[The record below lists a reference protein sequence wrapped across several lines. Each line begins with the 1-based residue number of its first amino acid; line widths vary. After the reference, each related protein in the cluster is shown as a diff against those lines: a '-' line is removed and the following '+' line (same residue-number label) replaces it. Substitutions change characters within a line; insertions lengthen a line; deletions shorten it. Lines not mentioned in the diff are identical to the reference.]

1 MATKKTKASTGKATP
16 AKRTRAKKEE
26 ATIPV
31 EQLQEAIQETQAGV
45 EGGPTTT
52 PPSEPQEGQIQVNV
66 DFLRTTRVHIAMPCY
81 GGMLTE
87 STFMSFIKWA
97 NTARQLNIDWT
108 LETMVNES
116 LISRARNTLTAK
128 FLNMPDATHL
138 FFVDADIG
146 WEPWHLLVLLNRD
159 VDVIGGLYPMKTMP
173 IKWVVNGFEGA
184 EEGPDGLQEVSKAG
198 TGFLLMKKHVFE
210 KMNSHPAVKQ
220 YKNDIGLDP
229 VYDQFLK
236 TYFDTA
242 VRQNRYY
249 SEDWTFCENW
259 RDIGGKIW
267 VDKRVLLRHSGSYV
281 FCMENQQFL
290 MDNIGPLYMQQ
301 QQQQQAAQQAAQLQ
315 PDADG
320 NITIDT
326 GEASVDVAP
335 EVVTDVQPPLV
346 DDAQFSNPGAP

>member
-1 MATKKTKASTGKATP
+1 MATRKPKAA
-16 AKRTRAKKEE
+16 AEE
-26 ATIPV
+26 KSVPV
-31 EQLQEAIQETQAGV
+31 EMVQEIAAQAA
-45 EGGPTTT
+45 EEKAADAPAEA
-52 PPSEPQEGQIQVNV
+52 PAAGQVQVNV
-66 DFLRTTRVHIAMPCY
+66 DFLRTTKVHISMPCY

-128 FLNMPDATHL
+128 FLDMPDATHL

-159 VDVIGGLYPMKTMP
+159 VDVIGGLYPMKTIP
-173 IKWVVNGFEGA
+173 IKWVVNGFDGA
-184 EEGPDGLQEVSKAG
+184 EEGTDGLQEVSKAG

-210 KMNSHPAVKQ
+210 KLKSHPAVKQ

-229 VYDQFLK
+229 KYDQHLK

-281 FCMENQQFL
+281 FAMENQNHL
-290 MDNIGPLYMQQ
+290 LNTIGPMYVESLKTQGVK
-301 QQQQQAAQQAAQLQ
+301 LI
-315 PDADG
+315 DKDG
-320 NITIDT
+320 N
-326 GEASVDVAP
+326 EMK
-335 EVVTDVQPPLV
+335 
-346 DDAQFSNPGAP
+346 

>member
-1 MATKKTKASTGKATP
+1 MATRKTKA
-16 AKRTRAKKEE
+16 KEE
-26 ATIPV
+26 KTVPV
-31 EQLQEAIQETQAGV
+31 EQVQEIAQQAAENPPTETPAA
-45 EGGPTTT
+45 PA
-52 PPSEPQEGQIQVNV
+52 PGQVQVNV
-66 DFLRTTRVHIAMPCY
+66 DFLRTTKVHIAMPCY

-97 NTARQLNIDWT
+97 NTARQLGIDWT

-128 FLNMPDATHL
+128 FLDMPDATHL

-198 TGFLLMKKHVFE
+198 TGFLLMKKHVFD
-210 KMNSHPAVKQ
+210 KMKTHPAVKQ

-229 VYDQFLK
+229 KYDQHLK

-259 RDIGGKIW
+259 RDMGGRIW
-267 VDKRVLLRHSGSYV
+267 MDKRVLLRHSGSYV
-281 FCMENQQFL
+281 FCMENQQHL
-290 MDNIGPLYMQQ
+290 MNTIGPMYIEEQKQ
-301 QQQQQAAQQAAQLQ
+301 KAAAEQAV
-315 PDADG
+315 P
-320 NITIDT
+320 
-326 GEASVDVAP
+326 DVAGN
-335 EVVTDVQPPLV
+335 VTLQTT
-346 DDAQFSNPGAP
+346 

>member
-1 MATKKTKASTGKATP
+1 MATRKPKAT
-16 AKRTRAKKEE
+16 KEE
-26 ATIPV
+26 KTVPV
-31 EQLQEAIQETQAGV
+31 EKVQEIAEQAAA
-45 EGGPTTT
+45 EQAQKTDAPADQA
-52 PPSEPQEGQIQVNV
+52 PAAGQVQVNV
-66 DFLRTTRVHIAMPCY
+66 DFLRTTKVHIAMPCY

-128 FLNMPDATHL
+128 FLAMPDATHL

-184 EEGPDGLQEVSKAG
+184 EEGADGLQEVSKAG

-210 KMNSHPAVKQ
+210 KLNTHPAVKQ

-229 VYDQFLK
+229 MYDQYLK

-259 RDIGGKIW
+259 RDLGGRIW
-267 VDKRVLLRHSGSYV
+267 MDKRVLLRHSGSYV
-281 FCMENQQFL
+281 FCMENQEHLLKTVGPMFL
-290 MDNIGPLYMQQ
+290 EQQ
-301 QQQQQAAQQAAQLQ
+301 QSLGMKLV
-315 PDADG
+315 DKDG
-320 NITIDT
+320 NEIK
-326 GEASVDVAP
+326 SVKA
-335 EVVTDVQPPLV
+335 
-346 DDAQFSNPGAP
+346 A

>member
-1 MATKKTKASTGKATP
+1 M
-16 AKRTRAKKEE
+16 AKKKPTEE
-26 ATIPV
+26 ATVPV
-31 EQLQEAIQETQAGV
+31 EKVQEIAEQAAQEQQQQAGQNQV
-45 EGGPTTT
+45 
-52 PPSEPQEGQIQVNV
+52 QVNV
-66 DFLRTTRVHIAMPCY
+66 DFLKTTRVHIAMPCY

-97 NTARQLNIDWT
+97 NTARQLGIDWT

-128 FLNMPDATHL
+128 FLEQKESTHL

-146 WEPWHLLVLLNRD
+146 WEPWHLLVLLNRN

-198 TGFLLMKKHVFE
+198 TGFLLMKREVFE
-210 KMNSHPAVKQ
+210 KLNVHPAVKQ

-229 VYDQFLK
+229 KYDQHLK

-259 RDIGGKIW
+259 RDLGGKVW

-281 FCMENQQFL
+281 FCMENQQHL
-290 MDNIGPLYMQQ
+290 MSTIGPMYVQEQQ
-301 QQQQQAAQQAAQLQ
+301 NQAAQQTAV
-315 PDADG
+315 G
-320 NITIDT
+320 TTKVDT
-326 GEASVDVAP
+326 AP
-335 EVVTDVQPPLV
+335 
-346 DDAQFSNPGAP
+346 AKKSKKSA

>member
-1 MATKKTKASTGKATP
+1 MATKKTK
-16 AKRTRAKKEE
+16 KEE
-26 ATIPV
+26 ATVPV
-31 EQLQEAIQETQAGV
+31 EKVQEIAEQAQAGDQTKHDTSS
-45 EGGPTTT
+45 G
-52 PPSEPQEGQIQVNV
+52 EPQQGQVQVNV

-97 NTARQLNIDWT
+97 NTARQLGIDWT

-128 FLNMPDATHL
+128 FLDMPEATHL

-184 EEGPDGLQEVSKAG
+184 EQGPDGLQEVSKAG

-210 KMNSHPAVKQ
+210 KMKSHPAVKQ

-229 VYDQFLK
+229 KFDQHLK

-259 RDIGGKIW
+259 RDLGGKIW
-267 VDKRVLLRHSGSYV
+267 MDTRVLLRHSGSYV
-281 FCMENQQFL
+281 FCMENQQHL
-290 MDNIGPLYMQQ
+290 LNTVGPMWMTEQRNKGMKLIDQN
-301 QQQQQAAQQAAQLQ
+301 
-315 PDADG
+315 G
-320 NITIDT
+320 NEIK
-326 GEASVDVAP
+326 
-335 EVVTDVQPPLV
+335 
-346 DDAQFSNPGAP
+346 

>member
-1 MATKKTKASTGKATP
+1 MANKKTKA
-16 AKRTRAKKEE
+16 EE
-26 ATIPV
+26 KTVPV
-31 EQLQEAIQETQAGV
+31 EQVQEIVAQAQQA
-45 EGGPTTT
+45 
-52 PPSEPQEGQIQVNV
+52 PQVDGQQQPGQQQIQVNV

-97 NTARQLNIDWT
+97 NTARQLGIDWT

-128 FLNMPDATHL
+128 FLDMPDATHL

-146 WEPWHLLVLLNRD
+146 WEPWHLLVLLNRN

-210 KMNSHPAVKQ
+210 KMNAHPAVKQ

-229 VYDQFLK
+229 KYDQHLK

-259 RDIGGKIW
+259 RDLGGRIW

-281 FCMENQQFL
+281 FCMENQEHL
-290 MDNIGPLYMQQ
+290 LKTIGPMYAEAEKQK
-301 QQQQQAAQQAAQLQ
+301 AQLEAQ
-315 PDADG
+315 KVTPDG
-320 NITIDT
+320 NGNIVLKT
-326 GEASVDVAP
+326 
-335 EVVTDVQPPLV
+335 
-346 DDAQFSNPGAP
+346 